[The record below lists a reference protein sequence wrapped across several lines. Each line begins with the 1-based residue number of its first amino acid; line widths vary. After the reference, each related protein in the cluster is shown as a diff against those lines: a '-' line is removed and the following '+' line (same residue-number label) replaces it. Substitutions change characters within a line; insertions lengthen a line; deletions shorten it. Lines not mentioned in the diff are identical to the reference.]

1 MNRGLQLAPRYFM
14 NVITLKR
21 CKIVGNKKEPYV
33 WTNLL
38 SNHLGFFLKSIVFEN
53 QSESLISKYLLPDLD
68 LKPKVKRMQRFLL
81 KEVVRIYD
89 FLFQHPAVF
98 SKECTI

>member
-1 MNRGLQLAPRYFM
+1 M
-14 NVITLKR
+14 
-21 CKIVGNKKEPYV
+21 
-33 WTNLL
+33 
-38 SNHLGFFLKSIVFEN
+38 FEN
-53 QSESLISKYLLPDLD
+53 QSESLISQHLLPDLD

-98 SKECTI
+98 FPRNVPFKKRACVLIFLVLNVLKRRKTVKKSLTFFQASEFFKLVLLFL